1 MAGLAG
7 ARVAD
12 FIAFLAHCPFPL
24 GPLNGT
30 GAALARQLRADVASW
45 RVCLAI
51 GMPRQRT
58 GLVGL
63 LNKAAGPGYF
73 SLMYTYH

>member
-1 MAGLAG
+1 M
-7 ARVAD
+7 
-12 FIAFLAHCPFPL
+12 
-24 GPLNGT
+24 PLNGT
-30 GAALARQLRADVASW
+30 CAALARQLRADVASW